1 MTSNK
6 VLFRES
12 SFDYSE
18 WNPSQPGNRCF
29 LHQSLYNNLGTLLH
43 MNSLWIKVR
52 SYIRSYVNIL
62 EKWRWLLLALIGLSL
77 LWVEIQEFLV
87 LRVLDQTFH
96 YFEVFQYAI
105 LLISTGLL
113 TELFARSNRAHKQ
126 AVRILESKHR
136 LILELTN
143 NDDWE
148 ELIQKLAIIPSRVV
162 DVDESYLLI
171 NDSSNGTFE
180 KAGHWVRD
188 GRLPPEKA
196 WDPTIPCDKC
206 LEKSPQNKSIFHMC
220 RDNQSSFYV
229 YSLEVFHQNIP
240 ATVLKFMVKPEA
252 KLSKD
257 EEEIFSSIRDEIIL
271 AIRASQDRKRL
282 SEMQSAEVSMA
293 ERRMV
298 STYVHDQLGQNL
310 GYMHM
315 KLDQLGTSENMTDFK
330 NIQKDLNR
338 LREVAN
344 ESYEIVRDILRK
356 LQQET
361 VPHLTNLLHEHS
373 RTVSQRARFD
383 LNFKSIGKPI
393 HLAPDTQ
400 QIIFFTF
407 REILSNVERHAA
419 ADKVDVLVIWN
430 DAFLDISVADN
441 GKGFDPGTVRKDEH
455 FGLGIMQE
463 RISNIKGKLM
473 VNSSTDSGTV
483 VSISIPLSFTK
494 EVSA

>member
-1 MTSNK
+1 
-6 VLFRES
+6 
-12 SFDYSE
+12 
-18 WNPSQPGNRCF
+18 
-29 LHQSLYNNLGTLLH
+29 
-43 MNSLWIKVR
+43 
-52 SYIRSYVNIL
+52 
-62 EKWRWLLLALIGLSL
+62 
-77 LWVEIQEFLV
+77 
-87 LRVLDQTFH
+87 
-96 YFEVFQYAI
+96 
-105 LLISTGLL
+105 
-113 TELFARSNRAHKQ
+113 
-126 AVRILESKHR
+126 
-136 LILELTN
+136 
-143 NDDWE
+143 
-148 ELIQKLAIIPSRVV
+148 
-162 DVDESYLLI
+162 
-171 NDSSNGTFE
+171 
-180 KAGHWVRD
+180 
-188 GRLPPEKA
+188 
-196 WDPTIPCDKC
+196 
-206 LEKSPQNKSIFHMC
+206 
-220 RDNQSSFYV
+220 
-229 YSLEVFHQNIP
+229 
-240 ATVLKFMVKPEA
+240 
-252 KLSKD
+252 
-257 EEEIFSSIRDEIIL
+257 
-271 AIRASQDRKRL
+271 
-282 SEMQSAEVSMA
+282 MA